1 MAESEYLLGNA
12 EPETAER
19 FGGLERAFDELTIAH
34 LARVG
39 VASGG
44 RCLEIG
50 AGGGSIARWMA
61 SQVGEKG
68 RVLAVDLDPRWF
80 QHDGSPQLEVQ
91 PLDVVEQEIPEGPW
105 DLIHERLV
113 LVHIPRRLEV
123 LDRLVEALA
132 PGGWIVLED
141 FDTGE
146 VRSIDRE
153 GPNHEFLFRM
163 LREFNTLLGTRGAAN
178 SFGANAL
185 RSLRDRGLVDVGAS
199 GHVTIGTG
207 GGDYSQVIA
216 ANTRQVRDGFVAQ
229 GVAPDD
235 VDRYLDLLD
244 DPDTILGSPVMIT
257 TWGRRPG

>member
-1 MAESEYLLGNA
+1 MAESEYLLTNS

-19 FGGLERAFDELTIAH
+19 FGGLERTLDELTIGH

-39 VASGG
+39 VPLGG

-61 SQVGEKG
+61 SQVGETG
-68 RVLAVDLDPRWF
+68 RVLAVDLDTRWF
-80 QHDGSPQLEVQ
+80 QHDGSPQIEVQ
-91 PLDVVEQEIPEGPW
+91 QLDVVEQDIPEGPW

-123 LDRLVEALA
+123 LDRLVGALA

-146 VRSIDRE
+146 VRSDRSRRAE
-153 GPNHEFLFRM
+153 PRVPVCGCSVSSTSCSAR
-163 LREFNTLLGTRGAAN
+163 RGAAN

-185 RSLRDRGLVDVGAS
+185 RYLRDRGLVDTGAS

-207 GGDYSQVIA
+207 GG
-216 ANTRQVRDGFVAQ
+216 
-229 GVAPDD
+229 
-235 VDRYLDLLD
+235 
-244 DPDTILGSPVMIT
+244 
-257 TWGRRPG
+257 